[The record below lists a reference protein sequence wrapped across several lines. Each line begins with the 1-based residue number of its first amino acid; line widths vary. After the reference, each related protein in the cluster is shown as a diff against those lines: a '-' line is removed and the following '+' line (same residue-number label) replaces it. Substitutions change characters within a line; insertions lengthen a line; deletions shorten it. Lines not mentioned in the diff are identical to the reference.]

1 MAQGDAAKT
10 EKKDAEKSAKDIE
23 KKKKEEKKKEEEMVI
38 GSIRCSIPYTRSVTD
53 NPFYVRVLKILSSR
67 KSWVY

>member
-10 EKKDAEKSAKDIE
+10 EKKDAEKAAKELE

-38 GSIRCSIPYTRSVTD
+38 GPIRCSCCNQGLTTLFMSE
-53 NPFYVRVLKILSSR
+53 S
-67 KSWVY
+67 